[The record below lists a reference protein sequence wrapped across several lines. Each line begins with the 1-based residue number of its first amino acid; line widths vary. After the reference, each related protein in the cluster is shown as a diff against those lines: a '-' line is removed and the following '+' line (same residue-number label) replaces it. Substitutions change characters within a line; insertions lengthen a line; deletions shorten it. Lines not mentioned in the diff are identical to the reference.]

1 MPKLEDNSHASWPAE
16 SQSWDSFDIHTSDI
30 SLCRACKVSICWNGA
45 QKCVG
50 CVSGLPRP
58 LPSKFLRQLR
68 DELASRDATVMLR
81 WLDGTGRVVH
91 HGAVEREPACVDKS
105 QRADMCDMLSLYV
118 LKNGWAAWALDLAA
132 RELRGKPVEKS
143 HVSGGY
149 KRSRPI
155 EDDAGPIAHWCS
167 CGNRKLESSG
177 QAQSLSIEVAI
188 GALKEQS
195 KALKAP
201 GKQQHQKPTTLTR
214 QAGVTKKQAKTQKKL
229 PPVSTRQLRSSTKQ
243 QLEASKNAPPAA
255 SDAAPKSEE
264 VVRAR
269 VPTREQIDLAYERG
283 MWAGATPEIFA
294 DALWLAGPGRRQI
307 EKESGKASQ
316 EMPRGARGSVETVL
330 LHYFFMNN
338 HINTLTDGL
347 EVTVLGAYLAAL
359 DHGKVRDSDFT
370 AYAGDIARHASLARW
385 TVATMELAVQWPT
398 ILDWHAGCLSTLG
411 LVRGLTLRAW
421 VYACHW
427 DVLMHYELGS
437 SADWEEQVPSW
448 LYIASAL
455 GHDAGDLC
463 SDTRLGCADNA
474 YFAVGATAG
483 YEGVAACMD
492 IVCDALE
499 AVVLRDTRGAIDI
512 GCVAGSACATFER
525 TGGDL
530 CACSS
535 SSSSSASNSNSD
547 SKPGAASSRSCE
559 ANSVLASI
567 CGDRRISSED
577 AASLVDIRDGIRA
590 RSRELPRFRGSRDM
604 AHLSHTD
611 REAVYG
617 QCLAAIATGGS
628 GAKQAHARLQVA
640 YASAAQ
646 SLCGQLR
653 RSAAELRQRV
663 GGDALNLSSDCM
675 CGGECSL
682 W

>member
-1 MPKLEDNSHASWPAE
+1 
-16 SQSWDSFDIHTSDI
+16 
-30 SLCRACKVSICWNGA
+30 
-45 QKCVG
+45 
-50 CVSGLPRP
+50 
-58 LPSKFLRQLR
+58 
-68 DELASRDATVMLR
+68 
-81 WLDGTGRVVH
+81 
-91 HGAVEREPACVDKS
+91 
-105 QRADMCDMLSLYV
+105 MCDVLALYV
-118 LKNGWAAWALDLAA
+118 LKNGWAAWALDLASKS
-132 RELRGKPVEKS
+132 LRGKPVEKGQ
-143 HVSGGY
+143 VSGGY

-188 GALKEQS
+188 GALKKQS
-195 KALKAP
+195 KQLKAP
-201 GKQQHQKPTTLTR
+201 AKQQHQKPTTLTR

-229 PPVSTRQLRSSTKQ
+229 AAPVPTRQLRSSAK
-243 QLEASKNAPPAA
+243 QLEASNNAPAA
-255 SDAAPKSEE
+255 APDAAPKSED

-269 VPTREQIDLAYERG
+269 VPTTEQIDLAYERG

-316 EMPRGARGSVETVL
+316 EMAKGARGSVETVV
-330 LHYFFMNN
+330 LHYFFLNN

-359 DHGKVRDSDFT
+359 DHGNVRDSDFT
-370 AYAGDIARHASLARW
+370 AYAGDVARHASLARW
-385 TVATMELAVQWPT
+385 TVATMELVVQWPT

-421 VYACHW
+421 VYASHW

-437 SADWEEQVPSW
+437 STDWEEHVPSW

-463 SDTRLGCADNA
+463 SDTRMGCADNA
-474 YFAVGATAG
+474 YFAVGSTAG

-530 CACSS
+530 CACSGSGSGS
-535 SSSSSASNSNSD
+535 SSSSNSSR
-547 SKPGAASSRSCE
+547 GAAASGSCE
-559 ANSVLASI
+559 SSSVLASI
-567 CGDRRISSED
+567 CGDRRITAED
-577 AASLVDIRDGIRA
+577 AASLVGIRDGIRA
-590 RSRELPRFRGSRDM
+590 RSRELPRHRGSRDM
-604 AHLSHTD
+604 AHLSHAD
-611 REAVYG
+611 REVVYG
-617 QCLAAIATGGS
+617 HCMHAMATGGS

-653 RSAAELRQRV
+653 RSAAELRQRI
-663 GGDALNLSSDCM
+663 GEDALNLSSDCM

>member
-1 MPKLEDNSHASWPAE
+1 MPKLEDNNHASWPADG
-16 SQSWDSFDIHTSDI
+16 QSWGDIDIHTSDI
-30 SLCRACKVSICWNGA
+30 SLCRACRMSICWNGA

-50 CVSGLPRP
+50 CVSGLQRP

-68 DELASRDATVMLR
+68 DELASRDTTIMMR

-91 HGAVEREPACVDKS
+91 HGAVERAPACVDKS
-105 QRADMCDMLSLYV
+105 HRADMCDMLSLYV
-118 LKNGWAAWALDLAA
+118 LKNGWAAWALDLAS
-132 RELRGKPVEKS
+132 RELRGKPVEKGQ
-143 HVSGGY
+143 VSGGY

-188 GALKEQS
+188 GALKKQS
-195 KALKAP
+195 KQLKAP
-201 GKQQHQKPTTLTR
+201 AKQQHQKPTTLTR

-243 QLEASKNAPPAA
+243 HEASNTAPPAV

-264 VVRAR
+264 VIRAR
-269 VPTREQIDLAYERG
+269 VPTREQIELAYERG

-316 EMPRGARGSVETVL
+316 EMAKGARGSVETVV
-330 LHYFFMNN
+330 LHYFFLNN

-370 AYAGDIARHASLARW
+370 AFAGDVARHASLARW
-385 TVATMELAVQWPT
+385 TVATMELVVQWPT

-421 VYACHW
+421 VYASHW

-437 SADWEEQVPSW
+437 GADWEEPVPAW

-463 SDTRLGCADNA
+463 SDTRMGCADNA

-499 AVVLRDTRGAIDI
+499 AVVLRDTRGAVDI

-525 TGGDL
+525 TGGNL

-535 SSSSSASNSNSD
+535 SSSSSSAGSS
-547 SKPGAASSRSCE
+547 PGVAALGSCE
-559 ANSVLASI
+559 ANSVLASV
-567 CGDRRISSED
+567 CGDRRISAED
-577 AASLVDIRDGIRA
+577 AASLVGIRDGIRA

-604 AHLSHTD
+604 AHLSHAD
-611 REAVYG
+611 REVVYG

-653 RSAAELRQRV
+653 RSAAELRQRI
-663 GGDALNLSSDCM
+663 GEGALNLSSDCM